1 MNVVEGSKTL
11 KKWNKYKKLNS
22 KWKKNMKN
30 GKCKEEHI
38 SSET

>member
-22 KWKKNMKN
+22 KWKKKYEKRKM
-30 GKCKEEHI
+30 
-38 SSET
+38 